1 MRLTQTCAPLKFH
14 MKSEHDVFGKK
25 MKKVFPSI
33 DMPTLGIH
41 IKFNEERDISFL
53 FGQLS
58 VPAAPDMEG

>member
-1 MRLTQTCAPLKFH
+1 